1 MTEAPIELAGG
12 IAPGRLDRWL
22 AGREG
27 AIFAALTLLHLAP
40 LWAFPYF
47 PSTDGPIHLS
57 IADVLVRY
65 QSVETPSFRVFYEIN
80 GSIEPNSFIFGFLYL
95 LMQAVP
101 PLIAEK
107 VLLSAYVVLVPLA
120 LRYAV
125 TAAAP
130 EAGILSLLGFPL
142 IYTFTL
148 HMGMYNHGFGLIFF
162 LLVLG
167 YWLKNSRRPS
177 VLVFL
182 VYLGL
187 FLLCYLAHLFAVV
200 LAVAAIAFA
209 ALGATA
215 LDAARQ
221 RQAGAFDA
229 GRLWRDFAARA
240 LLPAAASL
248 PVLLLVLAF
257 FLRHGPGVVAH
268 GMTMSE
274 GLATID
280 WPSAARLRELLSAS
294 GLVSHDVW
302 EMLASKGFLLA
313 LLGVAGLIAA
323 RRLPGSSTL
332 NPAFFCLLGMLG
344 LYFAVPDWNWLPERL
359 MPALFMAAI
368 VWLATQ
374 LPHALPRRRRLVRP
388 WIVISVSVISLVG
401 LSVRAVKY
409 AELNGYIAEYLSAA
423 EHVEANSTLLSLRLG
438 REVDGAPISDRIDLF
453 IHAAGYYAFERSVVD
468 LKNIQAAYGA
478 FPIIYRPA
486 LSLFRNLDPSTV
498 PELIPPR
505 IDLLQYARRTG
516 LEIDYIVLWG
526 EADRLG
532 ESADGRRLAAQ
543 LGQAYELIFTSP
555 RRGLTRLYRIKRRK
569 SEHRPPAAS
578 E

>member
-1 MTEAPIELAGG
+1 MTETPTGSAGG
-12 IAPGRLDRWL
+12 TAPGRLDRWL

-27 AIFAALTLLHLAP
+27 AIFVALALLHLAP
-40 LWAFPYF
+40 LWAFTYF
-47 PSTDGPIHLS
+47 PSGDGAIHLS

-80 GSIEPNSFIFGFLYL
+80 GNLEPNSFIFGFLYV

-107 VLLSAYVVLVPLA
+107 LLLSTYVVLVPLA

-142 IYTFTL
+142 IYTYTL
-148 HMGMYNHGFGLIFF
+148 HLGQYNHGFGLIFF
-162 LLVLG
+162 ILLLG
-167 YWLKNSRRPS
+167 YWLRYSRRAS
-177 VLVFL
+177 VPVFL
-182 VYLGL
+182 GYLGL
-187 FLLCYLAHLFAVV
+187 FFLCYLAHLFAVM

-221 RQAGAFDA
+221 RKAGAIDA
-229 GRLWRDFAARA
+229 RRLWRDFAARA

-248 PVLLLVLAF
+248 PVLILVLAF
-257 FLRHGPGVVAH
+257 FLRHGAGPVAH
-268 GMTMSE
+268 GLTMSE

-280 WPSAARLRELLSAS
+280 WPGMARLRELLSAS

-302 EMLASKGFLLA
+302 ELLASKGFLLA
-313 LLGVAGLIAA
+313 LLGVAGLVAA
-323 RRLPGSSTL
+323 RRLPGGSTL
-332 NPAFFCLLGMLG
+332 NPALFCLLGTLG
-344 LYFAVPDWNWLPERL
+344 LYFAAPDWNWLPERL
-359 MPALFMAAI
+359 MPALFMLAI

-374 LPHALPRRRRLVRP
+374 LPHALPGRRRLVRP
-388 WIVISVSVISLVG
+388 WIVISVITISLVG

-453 IHAAGYYAFERSVVD
+453 IHAAGYYAFTSSVID

-478 FPIIYRPA
+478 FPIVYRPA
-486 LSLFRNLDPSTV
+486 LSLFLNLDSSTT

-516 LEIDYIVLWG
+516 VEIDYIVLWG

-532 ESADGRRLAAQ
+532 ESADGRRLIAQ
-543 LGQAYELIFTSP
+543 LGQAYDLVFTSP
-555 RRGLTRLYRIKRRK
+555 RRGLTRLYRSKRHQSKR
-569 SEHRPPAAS
+569 RPPAAN